1 VLLLLFKLMIVQKT
15 IDVALNSLPTIVVLF
30 KRAISQPLV
39 YISHVIL
46 KNLTLESKKS
56 KQNAPFAAKSP
67 AAAAVGENTQVIV
80 LVVVVVVVAG
90 VVIVWAISVVELV

>member
-1 VLLLLFKLMIVQKT
+1 MIVQKT

-67 AAAAVGENTQVIV
+67 AAAAAVGENTQVIV
-80 LVVVVVVVAG
+80 LVVVVVVAG